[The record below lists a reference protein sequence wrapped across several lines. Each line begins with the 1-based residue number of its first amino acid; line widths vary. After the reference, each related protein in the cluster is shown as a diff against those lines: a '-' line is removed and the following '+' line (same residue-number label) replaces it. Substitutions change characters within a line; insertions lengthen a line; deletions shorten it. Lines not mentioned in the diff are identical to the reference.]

1 MESGA
6 SSPTFI
12 LKLGLRWLEWG
23 CPPPPRPTHTRI
35 LQSDW
40 AHPLPPAV
48 FIGSDDI
55 ACRCIARG
63 STCR

>member
-35 LQSDW
+35 LQSRLGS
-40 AHPLPPAV
+40 PSLP
-48 FIGSDDI
+48 
-55 ACRCIARG
+55 RG
-63 STCR
+63 IHRL